1 VKRLVVFL
9 AALVTLGGCGIGSGQ
24 VIADG
29 LAPKDGPGGV
39 TGISGPPKR
48 SGFKNIQPGDLVTAF
63 LQASAANP
71 ADPAAR
77 ELLMRTYV
85 VGAEWRPTGE
95 LKVVHI
101 VNPDVRQATVNNA
114 DGTYTVNLL
123 LQHVGVLDDD
133 GVLAASDDEGTEEV
147 RFTVVNSGGEL
158 MLRDPPREFLLSD
171 AGLGTYFEARP
182 LYFYNGGTLVPDLR
196 YVSQSLSQEQKS
208 NKLVDWLY
216 DGAAAWLAPSVRRLP
231 PDTRPGV
238 TKAVRGEN
246 GSLVIDL
253 SASVGDAEFRQLRE
267 QLARTLI
274 RAPLSSLTIKVQGQ
288 VKAANYTPTF
298 IPDRSTPARYLVAD
312 GVVHRLRTL
321 GRESSAAPLPAE
333 VNKNVVAAA
342 FSAGEGAFAVVQ
354 QDGASQR
361 LLVGTRTP
369 VTVNLHASHVAQP
382 YWLDHESRS
391 LLVQADEHI
400 YQIGVD
406 GKIEQDTQVPGL
418 QAMSTFYDG
427 RRLALVIGGKLYLV
441 SRSESG
447 TIAVGL
453 MQVVRTQFDAVQ
465 GVAFGERSQLVVSG
479 SLAGGVRLLRMNL
492 DGSQQ
497 ILLGDA
503 WQGTVSHIVAD
514 QESGNALFEVQG
526 RGAFEAGSSSQ
537 SLYEGIDWSPAA
549 GPPAEKARISAPSFE
564 G

>member
-1 VKRLVVFL
+1 VKRLVVVL
-9 AALVTLGGCGIGSGQ
+9 AALFTLAGCGIGSGQ

-29 LAPKDGPGGV
+29 VAPKDGPGGT

-48 SGFKNIQPGDLVTAF
+48 GDLKNLTPSDLVAAF

-71 ADPAAR
+71 ADSAAR
-77 ELLMRTYV
+77 ENLMRTYV
-85 VGAEWRPTGE
+85 VGADWRPGGD
-95 LKVVHI
+95 LKVVHVI
-101 VNPDVRQATVNNA
+101 NPDERGVNNA
-114 DGTYTVNLL
+114 DGTYTLKL
-123 LQHVGVLDDD
+123 ELQHIGVLDDN
-133 GVLAASDDEGTEEV
+133 GVLAASDDEGTKEV
-147 RFTVVNSGGEL
+147 SFTVVNIGGEL
-158 MLRDPPREFLLSD
+158 MLRDPPRELLLSD

-182 LYFYNGGTLVPDLR
+182 LYFYSGATLVPDLR

-216 DGAAAWLAPSVRRLP
+216 DGAAAWLSPSVKRLP

-253 SASVGDAEFRQLRE
+253 SASVNEVEFRQLRE

-288 VKAANYTPTF
+288 VKSATYTPTI
-298 IPDRSTPARYLVAD
+298 IPARSTPARYLVAD
-312 GVVHRLRTL
+312 GIVHRLRAL
-321 GRESSAAPLPAE
+321 GHESSAAPIPAD
-333 VNKNVVAAA
+333 VNKNVVAVA
-342 FSAGEGAFAVVQ
+342 FSSGERAFAVVQ
-354 QDGASQR
+354 QDGGSQR

-369 VTVNLHASHVAQP
+369 ITVNLHASHIAQP
-382 YWLDHESRS
+382 FWLDHDSQS

-400 YQIGVD
+400 YQIGLD
-406 GKIEQDTQVPGL
+406 GKIQQNTEVPGL
-418 QAMSTFYDG
+418 QGMSAFYDG
-427 RRLALVIGGKLYLV
+427 RRLALVIDGKLYLV
-441 SRSESG
+441 SRSETG
-447 TIAVGL
+447 AIATGA
-453 MQVVRTQFDAVQ
+453 MQRVRTQFDAVQ

-479 SLAGGVRLLRMNL
+479 SMAGGVHLLRMNL

-497 ILLGDA
+497 ILVGETL
-503 WQGTVSHIVAD
+503 QGTVSHIVAEP
-514 QESGNALFEVQG
+514 ESGNVLFEVQG
-526 RGAFEAGSSSQ
+526 RGAFEAGSTAQ
-537 SLYEGIDWSPAA
+537 SLYEDIDWSPSA